1 MIINKI
7 ERFDGNYSFLS
18 NFYEAPLVYK
28 GLRYLNS
35 ESAYQGQKDPSRAEE
50 FVDLKAMGSKH
61 LGRKVT
67 IRDDWDSVKLDIMY
81 EIVLAKFT
89 QNPELLDK
97 LKATGDAILIEGNYW
112 HDTFWGVCEEKGK
125 NHLGKILMKIRAEL

>member
-7 ERFDGNYSFLS
+7 ERFDGNHSFLS

-50 FVDLKAMGSKH
+50 FVDLEAMKSKR

-112 HDTFWGVCEEKGK
+112 HDTFWGVCEGKGK
-125 NHLGKILMKIRAEL
+125 NYLGKIIMKIRAEL

>member
-1 MIINKI
+1 MVINKI

-18 NFYEAPLVYK
+18 NFYEVPLVYK

-50 FVDLKAMGSKH
+50 FVDLEAMKSKR

-67 IRDDWDSVKLDIMY
+67 IRDDWDSVNT
-81 EIVLAKFT
+81 IVLE
-89 QNPELLDK
+89 N
-97 LKATGDAILIEGNYW
+97 
-112 HDTFWGVCEEKGK
+112 V
-125 NHLGKILMKIRAEL
+125 

>member
-7 ERFDGNYSFLS
+7 ERFDGNYTFLS
-18 NFYEAPLVYK
+18 NFYKAPLVYK

-50 FVDLKAMGSKH
+50 FVDLNAMDSKR
-61 LGRKVT
+61 LGRKVA
-67 IRDDWDSVKLDIMY
+67 IRDDWDSVKLNIMY

-112 HDTFWGVCEEKGK
+112 HDTFWGVCEGKGK
-125 NHLGKILMKIRAEL
+125 NHLGKIIMKIRAEL

>member
-50 FVDLKAMGSKH
+50 FVGLKAIQSKC
-61 LGRKVT
+61 LGRKVA

-89 QNPELLDK
+89 QNPKLLDK

-112 HDTFWGVCEEKGK
+112 HDTFWGVCEGKGK
-125 NHLGKILMKIRAEL
+125 NYLGKIIMKIRAEL

>member
-50 FVDLKAMGSKH
+50 FVDLKAMQSKR

-112 HDTFWGVCEEKGK
+112 HDTFWGVCEGKGK
-125 NHLGKILMKIRAEL
+125 NHLGKIIMKIRAEL